1 MAKINANYEAVYILN
16 PSLSEEQIAALVAK
30 FKAVVEAN
38 GTVSEVDEWGKR
50 KLAYEI
56 NDLTDGD
63 YTLINFH
70 ADPTQIAELDR
81 VLRITDA
88 VVRHM
93 IVRRDDQE

>member
-50 KLAYEI
+50 RLAYPI
-56 NDLTDGD
+56 NDMTEGYYVLMTCECKPE
-63 YTLINFH
+63 L
-70 ADPTQIAELDR
+70 PAELDR
-81 VLRITDA
+81 VFKITEGILRSLIT
-88 VVRHM
+88 VV
-93 IVRRDDQE
+93 EE